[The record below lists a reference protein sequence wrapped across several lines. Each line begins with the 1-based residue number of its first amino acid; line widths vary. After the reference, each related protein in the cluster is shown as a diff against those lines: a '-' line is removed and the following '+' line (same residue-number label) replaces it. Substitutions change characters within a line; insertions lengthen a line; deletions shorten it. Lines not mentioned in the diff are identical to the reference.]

1 MIEFHLNGQLVRVDS
16 PVNWS
21 LLRFLR
27 EQRWWGTKHGCE
39 GGECGACAV
48 LVDGRAVPSC
58 LTLAHSV
65 HGKRVETVEGLGE
78 PGDLHP
84 LQEAFIDVGAI
95 QCGYCTPGMLMAS
108 LELLRRIPDPT
119 EADVRDALT
128 GTLCRCTGY
137 VKPVE
142 AVLLAAQKMQEDPS

>member
-1 MIEFHLNGQLVRVDS
+1 
-16 PVNWS
+16 
-21 LLRFLR
+21 
-27 EQRWWGTKHGCE
+27 
-39 GGECGACAV
+39 
-48 LVDGRAVPSC
+48 
-58 LTLAHSV
+58 
-65 HGKRVETVEGLGE
+65 VETVEGLGK

-84 LQEAFIDVGAI
+84 LQEAFVDVGAI

-142 AVLLAAQKMQEDPS
+142 AVLLAAQKMQEELS